1 MVDHSQRKYFCSVI
15 QAFPTAE
22 VIICALR
29 SVVMMMVMIIVLTY
43 HRDLPWSSALEKLY
57 LR

>member
-29 SVVMMMVMIIVLTY
+29 SVVMMMVMIIAPTY
-43 HRDLPWSSALEKLY
+43 HSDLPW
-57 LR
+57 RGD

>member
-22 VIICALR
+22 VIICALC
-29 SVVMMMVMIIVLTY
+29 SVVMMMLMIIAPTY
-43 HRDLPWSSALEKLY
+43 HSDLPW
-57 LR
+57 RGD